1 MLMAKSFPVN
11 YDTQQDAHNEE
22 SKVALKHSLK

>member
-1 MLMAKSFPVN
+1 MAKSFPLN

-22 SKVALKHSLK
+22 SKVVLKHSLN